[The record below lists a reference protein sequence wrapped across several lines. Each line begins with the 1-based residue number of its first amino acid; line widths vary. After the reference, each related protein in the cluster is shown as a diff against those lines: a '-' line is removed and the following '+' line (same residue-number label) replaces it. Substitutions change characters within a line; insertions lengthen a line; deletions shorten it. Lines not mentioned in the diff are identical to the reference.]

1 MSKMIGI
8 YCIRNKIN
16 GKGYIGQSE
25 NILERIGNHKKELKN
40 NKHYNKHLQSSYNK
54 YGKDN
59 FEFIC
64 LQECLL
70 NQLAFREKWWMNLW
84 NAKNNKNIYNIA
96 LDTECPSR
104 GRKHTEETRKKISIK
119 QKGKKYR
126 LGIKHTEETKKKM
139 SILKIGKKHT
149 EEHKNK
155 ISIAQIGKKCTKEKK
170 QKISISNSRSVQML
184 DKTTNKIIMNFSST
198 IEASLYLGNKNY
210 NGAISDC
217 CNNKRKSAYG
227 YKWKF
232 IQDTIDIIKR

>member
-1 MSKMIGI
+1 
-8 YCIRNKIN
+8 
-16 GKGYIGQSE
+16 
-25 NILERIGNHKKELKN
+25 
-40 NKHYNKHLQSSYNK
+40 
-54 YGKDN
+54 
-59 FEFIC
+59 
-64 LQECLL
+64 
-70 NQLAFREKWWMNLW
+70 MNLW

-139 SILKIGKKHT
+139 SILK
-149 EEHKNK
+149 
-155 ISIAQIGKKCTKEKK
+155 IGKKCTKEKK